1 MLYWLYMKHFIAK
14 HRILMMILSIGVVA
28 ILTLAFLLALPASR
42 YATKSILASIQAH
55 LTIPVSEAYS
65 DIDTKNLSETQ
76 KKIVA
81 ITKAEYEKKPVSFDQ
96 NVLKYSQGIKE
107 PWCADYATWVFNQA
121 GVPLSNPNSRSWR
134 IPGVLTLQS
143 YFKDQDKYEAIGTY
157 TPKTGDLAI
166 YVGNKTLDGRSRQH
180 TNIVLKV
187 EGDTMTTVGGNE
199 RGRMRISTQSYKTN
213 ENSLVGF
220 GVLDK

>member
-1 MLYWLYMKHFIAK
+1 MQVNKSFKKHTILKIAS
-14 HRILMMILSIGVVA
+14 ILVAVLLVVFLGLILSPS
-28 ILTLAFLLALPASR
+28 TR
-42 YATKSILASIQAH
+42 DATKAMLSGIQAH
-55 LTIPVSEAYS
+55 LTLGANTPFPEA
-65 DIDTKNLSETQ
+65 DQTDLSETQ
-76 KKIVA
+76 KKIIE

-107 PWCADYATWVFNQA
+107 PWCADYATWVLNQA

-143 YFKDQDKYEAIGTY
+143 YFKDQDKYEVIGTY

-166 YVGNKTLDGRSRQH
+166 YVGNRTLDGRSRQH